1 MSKTHLDSPAAFRLL
16 RRLVARR
23 PFWLLLPLFLGGS
36 AACGPGPDTA
46 VPKRPL
52 PTYGGHEAELFD
64 DGIEPRAVGL
74 ELETPD
80 HPFHNPKFKE
90 RVEISDA
97 IVRGRVTTVTAR
109 EEDTGAAYQVTLKTL
124 EKLTG
129 NHPPGE
135 TFTLDIDRRS
145 GAVGVLRNFN
155 GRLVGMSFI
164 VFLRA
169 YVRPDSD
176 QEYHFHITQDA
187 ADVKKAVTETAAV
200 IGFAK

>member
-1 MSKTHLDSPAAFRLL
+1 MSKTNIAPTATPKLPGWVVLCL
-16 RRLVARR
+16 
-23 PFWLLLPLFLGGS
+23 PFLLLG
-36 AACGPGPDTA
+36 AATGCGPGGEA
-46 VPKRPL
+46 VAPKRPL
-52 PTYGGHEAELFD
+52 PTYIAHETELFD

-74 ELETPD
+74 ELEAPD
-80 HPFHNPKFKE
+80 HPLHNPKFKE
-90 RVEISDA
+90 RIEIADA
-97 IVRGRVTTVTAR
+97 VVRARVTTVTAR
-109 EEDTGAAYQVTLKTL
+109 EEDTGTAYQVSLKTV

-129 NHPPGE
+129 SHPPAQ

-169 YVRPDSD
+169 YVRPDGD

-200 IGFAK
+200 MGFAR

>member
-1 MSKTHLDSPAAFRLL
+1 MSTTHLTSTAPLRL
-16 RRLVARR
+16 RRWPV
-23 PFWLLLPLFLGGS
+23 LFLPFCLLFGGPIG
-36 AACGPGPDTA
+36 CGPGGDA
-46 VPKRPL
+46 VAPKRPL
-52 PTYGGHEAELFD
+52 PTYIGHEAELFD

-80 HPFHNPKFKE
+80 HPLHNPKFKE
-90 RVEISDA
+90 RVDTADA
-97 IVRGRVTTVTAR
+97 VVRARVTTVTAR
-109 EEDTGAAYQVTLKTL
+109 EEDTGTAYQVSLKTL

-129 NHPPGE
+129 SHPPSQ

-169 YVRPDSD
+169 YVRADGD
-176 QEYHFHITQDA
+176 QELHFHITQDA
-187 ADVKKAVTETAAV
+187 EDIKKAVTESAAV
-200 IGFAK
+200 MGFAK